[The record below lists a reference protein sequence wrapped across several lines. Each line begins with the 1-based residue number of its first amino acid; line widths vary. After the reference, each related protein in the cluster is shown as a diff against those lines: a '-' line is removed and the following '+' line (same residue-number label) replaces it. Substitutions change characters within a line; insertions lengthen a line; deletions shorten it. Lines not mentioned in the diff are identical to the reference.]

1 MVGTIKVGKL
11 QAADGTGNTIS
22 LESGHKLSGD
32 AGSLAIPGH
41 VIQVQSAQLL
51 SSSQWS
57 STVQTY
63 ADIHSVTITPKF
75 SSSKILFQ
83 LAGEAGSSG
92 DNTAILLKVIRNIG
106 GGGFTTIGG
115 GGFCYENN
123 NYEACALSI
132 MDSPSTTSACIY
144 KVQGARSSTNGTAY
158 YPTNWSIDA
167 TEGNTIT
174 VMEIAQ

>member
-1 MVGTIKVGKL
+1 MASELHVDSIKHSGGTSAITI
-11 QAADGTGNTIS
+11 DSSGNV
-22 LESGHKLSGD
+22 HK
-32 AGSLAIPGH
+32 AGMI
-41 VIQVQSAQLL
+41 VQVQSAQLL
-51 SSSQWS
+51 SSSQY
-57 STVQTY
+57 STTAQTY
-63 ADIHSVTITPKF
+63 SDIHSVTITPKF

-83 LAGEAGSSG
+83 LAGEVGSNG

-106 GGGFTTIGG
+106 GGSFTTIGG

-132 MDSPSTTSACIY
+132 MDSPSTTNACIY
-144 KVQGARSSTNGTAY
+144 KLQGARSSTNGTAY
-158 YPTNWSIDA
+158 YPTNWSIDS

>member
-1 MVGTIKVGKL
+1 MSTLLVQNIKHTNGTT
-11 QAADGTGNTIS
+11 AATVDSSGNV
-22 LESGHKLSGD
+22 HR
-32 AGSLAIPGH
+32 AGLIL
-41 VIQVQSAQLL
+41 QVQSAQLV
-51 SSSQWS
+51 SGSQWS
-57 STVQTY
+57 TTSTSYT
-63 ADIHSVTITPKF
+63 DIHSVTITPKF
-75 SSSKILFQ
+75 STSKILFQ
-83 LAGEAGSSG
+83 LAGEVGSSG

-174 VMEIAQ
+174 VMEVAQ